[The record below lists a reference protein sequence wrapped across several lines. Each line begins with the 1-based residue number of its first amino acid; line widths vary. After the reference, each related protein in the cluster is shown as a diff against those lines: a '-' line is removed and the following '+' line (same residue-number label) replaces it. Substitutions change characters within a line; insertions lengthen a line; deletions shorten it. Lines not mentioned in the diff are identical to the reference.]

1 MSQFKNQTFTPIYH
15 SLLSY
20 PNLTDADKITIS
32 VILSWTENERE
43 CFMGNDYL
51 GEFMGITRTAAS
63 KRITRLKNLGIID
76 VRYTYKK
83 GKREVDKRFIT
94 INDQFLE
101 ILGVS
106 PERIGVSPE
115 RIGVSPQRRGVSPER
130 IGVSPERRGVSS
142 EVGGII
148 KDIKKDIR
156 KDIRKEIK
164 KEDYLEHQNTG
175 ENEFSFQ
182 KHQFHVQTML
192 VECFPR
198 ARNQNQIF
206 EAIQNENDYSL
217 KLLAGKELSSDQIR
231 WVNEYREIIRN
242 PNFERSE

>member
-1 MSQFKNQTFTPIYH
+1 MSQFKNKTFTPIYH
-15 SLLSY
+15 SLLAQ

-32 VILSWTENERE
+32 IILSWTENERE
-43 CFMGNDYL
+43 CYMGNDYL

-63 KRITRLKNLGIID
+63 KRITRLKNLGIIY

-106 PERIGVSPE
+106 PERIGVSP
-115 RIGVSPQRRGVSPER
+115 QR
-130 IGVSPERRGVSS
+130 IGVSPERIGVSS

-164 KEDYLEHQNTG
+164 KED
-175 ENEFSFQ
+175 
-182 KHQFHVQTML
+182 
-192 VECFPR
+192 
-198 ARNQNQIF
+198 
-206 EAIQNENDYSL
+206 
-217 KLLAGKELSSDQIR
+217 
-231 WVNEYREIIRN
+231 
-242 PNFERSE
+242 